1 MKVAIFSVSDWER
14 RQFESLKERGWEVH
28 LFDEKLSQ
36 DFEPTPEVADVTAIA
51 VFADCKVGE
60 EILSKFNRLGA
71 ILTRSTGYDHIDL
84 EACRRRGIRVY
95 FVPDYGSITVA
106 EYTIGL
112 MLALLRRF
120 RPMMEQSWHGSFSRA
135 NLRGLDL
142 AGKTV
147 GLVGTGRIGREVA
160 RRLAAFS
167 TEILAFDKYPNS
179 ELQSS
184 IPNLRYA
191 DLEDLYRRSQI
202 ISFHVPLTAETK
214 HIFNRN
220 SLALLRPGT
229 FLVNTS
235 RGPVVETEAIIEGLR
250 GGKLAGVA
258 LDTFESE
265 QLLIEGEPFLPEDVS
280 QAELRKALS
289 TYHLLHSDRVI
300 LSPHN
305 AYNTEEA
312 LQRIVDATIA
322 NLEAFASD
330 SETPN
335 RIL

>member
-14 RQFESLKERGWEVH
+14 ERFESLKGKGWEIH
-28 LFDEKLSQ
+28 LFEEKLSQ
-36 DFEPTPEVADVTAIA
+36 DFEPSPEVADVAAIA

-60 EILSKFNRLGA
+60 EVLSKFNRLGA
-71 ILTRSTGYDHIDL
+71 VLTRSTGYDHIDL
-84 EACRRRGIRVY
+84 EACRSRGIRVY

-120 RPMMEQSWHGSFSRA
+120 RPMMEQSWHGSFRRA

-142 AGKTV
+142 ASKTV

-160 RRLAAFS
+160 KRLAAFS
-167 TEILAFDKYPNS
+167 TQILAFDKYPS
-179 ELQSS
+179 GELQSS
-184 IPNLRYA
+184 LPNLRYTQ
-191 DLEDLYRRSQI
+191 LEDLYRQSQI
-202 ISFHVPLTAETK
+202 ISFHVPLTEETK
-214 HIFNRN
+214 HIFNRD
-220 SLALLRPGT
+220 SLKLLKPST

-250 GGKLAGVA
+250 NGKLAGVA

-265 QLLIEGEPFLPEDVS
+265 QFLIEQEPFLSEDIS

-312 LQRIVDATIA
+312 LQRIVEATIA
-322 NLEAFASD
+322 NLEAFESNR
-330 SETPN
+330 ETPT
-335 RIL
+335 RLL